1 MASIAYPIF
10 PDIQAYF
17 NNVLQRLL
25 VALLDSGNTGIA
37 DIVLAIDYLC
47 LVAVYTIDRDIATG
61 GELVR

>member
-1 MASIAYPIF
+1 M
-10 PDIQAYF
+10 
-17 NNVLQRLL
+17 LQRLL